1 MTRERV
7 FEMDLFSRLAPL
19 DEDDADDYEE
29 LQYEKVKYCTE
40 AACLLR
46 KPWVSSSNKTDDD
59 VWFPLSQLRTLDGA
73 LYASKWILKRQEID

>member
-1 MTRERV
+1 MLEK
-7 FEMDLFSRLAPL
+7 ELIGRLESL

-29 LQYEKVKYCTE
+29 LRYEKVKHYTD

-46 KPWVSSSNKTDDD
+46 KPWVSDDNRTDDD

-73 LYASKWILKRQEID
+73 IYASKWILKRQEID